1 MPPASPLA
9 APAPAAA
16 AAAAA
21 AAARARAGPRSAL
34 QRLAVPLA
42 AVAIALIH
50 QVVFSPSGARQYAP
64 DAPLS
69 NDDAVFKYAV
79 PDDSPSDSAARAT
92 PTTPTTQLT
101 PMTPT
106 TQLRSVNG
114 VPSELQNERER
125 EEGEKIKRSL
135 GLDNRRTYKPNETQQ
150 SNQPQDT
157 IETDSEKQI
166 QKQLENGVKLM
177 VTSKMHEAKAIFKAC
192 LTRVDRT
199 RMEQTFRSASFNL
212 GNVHLGLNE
221 PREALRHFMKLRNL
235 TPEFLHVHLA
245 EQFTGAALAQ
255 LGRAEEA
262 IHAWDNAIAARKAQR
277 NGTHDHDFWLA
288 VSGHATRAAADAAAA
303 AQRSPSSAS
312 HAVTAGLL
320 KFAIGQIDDAGVH
333 LRAAHALRPDHPSAL
348 GHQRLG
354 QVEANKGYVD
364 AALGHLRKAVALKP
378 QRAGAWLE
386 LGRLECAGGRGDAC
400 LDAYMKGFNAEPAA
414 AHHHVIGA
422 LRLLRKSHREE
433 EAVALSE
440 RAAAA
445 GALLHP
451 MQAPGHLVKE
461 LSAQPWRDD
470 HGSWRV
476 AQVLQANYRAIRDE
490 VMAKMASGELV
501 REGVADTEGITTT
514 GTWTELNM
522 YHLSRRFEKNIN
534 VLPLTAGVLETLPEV
549 ISMVRGAAKVSVIE
563 GGTHLRP
570 HCGPSNTRMR
580 IHLGLSVPPGC
591 EIRVGNR
598 TRGWAEG
605 RTLAFDDS
613 FEHEVWHRGSQPR
626 IALIVDVWHPD
637 MTEEQRQDSIRNEP
651 ELLERYIHYKEK
663 VFGPRGLWF

>member
-1 MPPASPLA
+1 
-9 APAPAAA
+9 
-16 AAAAA
+16 
-21 AAARARAGPRSAL
+21 
-34 QRLAVPLA
+34 
-42 AVAIALIH
+42 
-50 QVVFSPSGARQYAP
+50 
-64 DAPLS
+64 
-69 NDDAVFKYAV
+69 
-79 PDDSPSDSAARAT
+79 
-92 PTTPTTQLT
+92 
-101 PMTPT
+101 
-106 TQLRSVNG
+106 
-114 VPSELQNERER
+114 
-125 EEGEKIKRSL
+125 
-135 GLDNRRTYKPNETQQ
+135 
-150 SNQPQDT
+150 
-157 IETDSEKQI
+157 
-166 QKQLENGVKLM
+166 
-177 VTSKMHEAKAIFKAC
+177 
-192 LTRVDRT
+192 
-199 RMEQTFRSASFNL
+199 
-212 GNVHLGLNE
+212 
-221 PREALRHFMKLRNL
+221 
-235 TPEFLHVHLA
+235 
-245 EQFTGAALAQ
+245 
-255 LGRAEEA
+255 
-262 IHAWDNAIAARKAQR
+262 
-277 NGTHDHDFWLA
+277 
-288 VSGHATRAAADAAAA
+288 
-303 AQRSPSSAS
+303 
-312 HAVTAGLL
+312 
-320 KFAIGQIDDAGVH
+320 
-333 LRAAHALRPDHPSAL
+333 
-348 GHQRLG
+348 
-354 QVEANKGYVD
+354 
-364 AALGHLRKAVALKP
+364 
-378 QRAGAWLE
+378 
-386 LGRLECAGGRGDAC
+386 
-400 LDAYMKGFNAEPAA
+400 MKGFNAEPAA

-651 ELLERYIHYKEK
+651 ELLERYMHYKEK